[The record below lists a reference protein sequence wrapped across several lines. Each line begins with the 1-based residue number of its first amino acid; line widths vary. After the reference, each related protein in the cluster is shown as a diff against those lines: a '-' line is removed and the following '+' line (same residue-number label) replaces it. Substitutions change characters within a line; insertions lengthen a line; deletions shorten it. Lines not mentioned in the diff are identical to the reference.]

1 MTHFMSPKSSPNSN
15 QVWEI
20 PNSAT
25 VQQKDKYFYTF
36 EIAGFYWHSSNFMLE
51 DYSPV

>member
-25 VQQKDKYFYTF
+25 VQQKDKYVYTF
-36 EIAGFYWHSSNFMLE
+36 IHLKLLAFIGTPQILC
-51 DYSPV
+51 